1 MSTPQLYA
9 DDLLNP
15 ISADQPAGADLRW
28 TPEWDRIKEAR
39 RADDPFESGKWAK
52 KERKVADWRLAHE
65 LATSLLT
72 ERSKDLQ
79 LALWLTEAD
88 IKLHGFPGL
97 RDGLKIARELM
108 IRYWDQ
114 GLYPKMEEGPEDR
127 AGPFEWLNDKLVDSI
142 AAIPITARGGQE
154 TDYSLVDLQ
163 DARRVGWEANC
174 RTADG
179 EVDPNKK
186 RAYDQALEDGHVS
199 MEIFDRA
206 VKDTRRAPYEELNSD
221 VVQAYE
227 EFKALEKVID
237 EKFGEAAP
245 SLSACRTAL
254 GEIKQAVSDILDR
267 LRLAE
272 PDASS
277 ASVETVGGLGVPTNP
292 SVVRFG
298 PSPPNLRESELS
310 IGAPW
315 REAETLVRSGD
326 VEKGLAEMMR
336 LAAGETTGRN
346 RFQRKL
352 LLAEVCLASKRERLA
367 QSILEELAEQI
378 DKLQLESWESSQ
390 LIGNVW
396 TKLYRLYKQGS
407 DPADLDRAR
416 QLYQRLCRL
425 DPWQAL
431 TCGEG

>member
-1 MSTPQLYA
+1 MPTPQLYA
-9 DDLLNP
+9 DDLLDP

-28 TPEWDRIKEAR
+28 TPEWDRVKEAR
-39 RADDPFESGKWAK
+39 RADDPFDSGKWVK
-52 KERKVADWRLAHE
+52 KERKAADWRLTHE

-79 LALWLTEAD
+79 LALWLTEAN
-88 IKLHGFPGL
+88 IKLQGFPGL

-108 IRYWDQ
+108 IRFWDQ

-142 AAIPITARGGQE
+142 AAIPITARADQG
-154 TDYSLVDLQ
+154 TDFSLVDLQ

-186 RAYDQALEDGHVS
+186 KAYDQALADDHVS
-199 MEIFDRA
+199 MEMFDRA

-245 SLSACRTAL
+245 SLSACRAAL
-254 GEIKQAVSDILDR
+254 TEIKQAVSDILDK

-272 PDASS
+272 PDAPL
-277 ASVETVGGLGVPTNP
+277 ATEDAGGNPGVPTSP
-292 SVVRFG
+292 LVVGFR
-298 PSPPNLRESELS
+298 PSPQDQHESGLS
-310 IGAPW
+310 IGAAW
-315 REAETLVRSGD
+315 RDAETLIRSGD
-326 VEKGLAEMMR
+326 VEQGLAEMLR

-407 DPADLDRAR
+407 DTTDLDRAR

-431 TCGEG
+431 SCGEG